1 MSAVNINGASLVLID
16 VLLARVLKH
25 LAANGIIKE
34 VGLDQYV
41 GTPFSGATNDPTI
54 GSGLIYSFEGMIP
67 TFQGL
72 PEYLAK
78 IGYQTPTNG
87 EDGPVQYGLR
97 TEKPFFGILQENARL
112 GNAFNNFMTGYAKVR
127 PRWVDFYPIKER
139 LLRDV
144 GTSGPF
150 LVDVGGGLG
159 HELSDLHKKH
169 PRISRQLVLQDL
181 PSVVTQAKD
190 SGALPEAIL
199 AVSHDFFAP
208 QPEEF
213 HGSRAYFMRLVL
225 HDWPDNKC
233 AEILSNLRQAMKKGY
248 SKLLINETVL
258 RDTGAPWQQT
268 SLDMTMLSMLI
279 SRERTETQWRE
290 LLTAAGLE
298 ISGIWSEGNESV
310 IEAVAV

>member
-1 MSAVNINGASLVLID
+1 M
-16 VLLARVLKH
+16 
-25 LAANGIIKE
+25 
-34 VGLDQYV
+34 

-78 IGYQTPTNG
+78 IDYQTPSDGN
-87 EDGPVQYGLR
+87 DGPVQYGLR
-97 TEKPFFGILQENARL
+97 TDKPFFGILQENARL

-127 PRWVDFYPIKER
+127 PRWVDFYPVKER
-139 LLRDV
+139 LI
-144 GTSGPF
+144 TSAEFSGPF

-169 PRISRQLVLQDL
+169 PNVAGQLILQDL
-181 PSVVTQAKD
+181 PSVITQAQE
-190 SGALPEAIL
+190 SGDLPAAIK
-199 AVSHDFFAP
+199 AVPHDFFES

-213 HGSRAYFMRLVL
+213 RGARAYFMRLIL
-225 HDWPDNKC
+225 HDWPDNKS
-233 AEILSNLRQAMKKGY
+233 ASILANLRQAMKKGY

-279 SRERTETQWRE
+279 SRERTETHWRQ
-290 LLTAAGLE
+290 LLAEAGLE
-298 ISGIWSEGNESV
+298 VSGIWTEGNENV
-310 IEAVAV
+310 IEAVVA